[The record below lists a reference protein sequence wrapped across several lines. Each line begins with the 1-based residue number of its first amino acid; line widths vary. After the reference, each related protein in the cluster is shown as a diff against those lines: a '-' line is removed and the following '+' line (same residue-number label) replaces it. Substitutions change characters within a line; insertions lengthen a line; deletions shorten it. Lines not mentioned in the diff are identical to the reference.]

1 MSAKQLDVAE
11 RSPRFMCASTQFG
24 KERSTTSVTGATI
37 KAHLTIDD
45 CKPVHY
51 ASGEH
56 IVSLSGFDDSTLTI
70 RCSAQQCYQ
79 CCPYVGVHRYASS
92 MFLLG
97 DPVLNLDR
105 VRDLAR
111 RIEDH
116 RPFKLGNFCCSKAGA
131 GAE

>member
-1 MSAKQLDVAE
+1 
-11 RSPRFMCASTQFG
+11 MCASTQFRQ
-24 KERSTTSVTGATI
+24 ERSAAGVAAAANETNVSVEG
-37 KAHLTIDD
+37 
-45 CKPVHY
+45 CKPVHH
-51 ASGEH
+51 ASGKH
-56 IVSLSGFDDSTLTI
+56 VVSLSRFDDSTLRI

-79 CCPYVGVHRYASS
+79 CCPYVGMHGYASS

-97 DPVLNLDR
+97 DPVLNLDC

-131 GAE
+131 STQQNN